1 MPPPTTITSYSFISS
16 STRANCR
23 TRMREYARTQKMYR
37 VVPNP
42 EQRQRSPVAP
52 VALAAPAEPSRPLTS
67 FALLLELDD
76 RSVRR
81 DLDLA
86 FDDGAFGDGDGART
100 DAASDHRR

>member
-23 TRMREYARTQKMYR
+23 TRMREYARTHKMYR
-37 VVPNP
+37 VVANH

-86 FDDGAFGDGDGART
+86 FDDAPFANAHGART
-100 DAASDHRR
+100 AATSH